1 MNAQINVQ
9 EVMKW
14 LLSTKILK
22 LEISTII
29 HLSVTDV
36 KRKYK
41 SKKDSVI
48 ALLIK
53 KIIIKLVPIKNPE
66 VCFSKS

>member
-14 LLSTKILK
+14 QLSTKIIELK
-22 LEISTII
+22 ISTTI

-36 KRKYK
+36 KRKYN
-41 SKKDSVI
+41 SKKDTVI
-48 ALLIK
+48 AILIK
-53 KIIIKLVPIKNPE
+53 KIIIKLVPIKKPE
-66 VCFSKS
+66 VCFSRS